1 MLHVRLHSSVLA
13 LALALASTTSLA
25 GQLAPPSNGGIVE
38 LDRLL
43 QQLAENSR
51 LLIIGAHPD
60 DEDTALLSL
69 LSRGYGVETAY
80 LSLSRG
86 EGGQNLI
93 GPELGRALG
102 LIRSRELLAARELD
116 GARQFFTRAY
126 DFGYTRSL
134 EETSGLWLP
143 DSILKDVVRV
153 VRSFRPHVI
162 VSVFSGTSRDGH
174 GQHQAA
180 GVAAVAAFDVAGDPS
195 RFSELETEEH
205 LTPWTPLR
213 LYRSTRFD
221 TAATTLSLST
231 GMLDPRVGQSYH
243 QIAMAS
249 RSRHRSQD
257 MGVLQPIG
265 PRQTRLRLIADR
277 AGSGSANGSADLFSG
292 IPLQSTSLMRFA
304 ATARGAVDPANLATL
319 TPELMAQLPGTSGRR
334 RDLLERAI
342 GISAGLVMDA
352 VMAEEKLTPG
362 QVVSVTV
369 SFFNGGPF
377 DVGVDDVS
385 ISAPQGWAVDRDPL
399 PAETVAPGS
408 MATVEFRVAVPRDAT
423 PTQPYFLERPLIGS
437 MYDWSQ
443 APAGIRGT
451 PFQPPLLEA
460 LLEVSLLGGSVRL
473 RREVTFRARN
483 QAFGE
488 VRREVRVVPLV
499 DVKLEPTN
507 IVWPADGDVER
518 DFTVSLVYNGSE
530 PYEGEVGLEIE
541 GWPTPVRRRFSF
553 ERVGDSRRFVFS
565 VVRPAGVVNERVGIR
580 AVAVGDDR
588 LRFDRGVQVVAYSHI
603 RLTPLVVPAR
613 SDIRVVPMVVPS
625 LTSVGY
631 VRGAADRVP
640 EALTQIGVPVEVL
653 DGEQL
658 ARGDLSRYDV
668 IIVGSRAYETDSTLV
683 ENNERLMEYTRSGG
697 LLIVQYQQYQFFRG
711 RYAPY
716 SLEVAR
722 PHDRVTDETAPV
734 RILRPDHPVFNVPN
748 RIGPED
754 WTEWPQE
761 RGLYFAGTWDD
772 SYQPLLEMN
781 DAGRPPLRGGLLV
794 ARYGAG
800 TYVYTGLSFFRA
812 LPAGTPGAFR
822 LFVNLLGLKPD
833 PLR

>member
-1 MLHVRLHSSVLA
+1 M
-13 LALALASTTSLA
+13 
-25 GQLAPPSNGGIVE
+25 
-38 LDRLL
+38 
-43 QQLAENSR
+43 
-51 LLIIGAHPD
+51 
-60 DEDTALLSL
+60 
-69 LSRGYGVETAY
+69 
-80 LSLSRG
+80 
-86 EGGQNLI
+86 
-93 GPELGRALG
+93 
-102 LIRSRELLAARELD
+102 
-116 GARQFFTRAY
+116 
-126 DFGYTRSL
+126 
-134 EETSGLWLP
+134 
-143 DSILKDVVRV
+143 
-153 VRSFRPHVI
+153 
-162 VSVFSGTSRDGH
+162 
-174 GQHQAA
+174 
-180 GVAAVAAFDVAGDPS
+180 
-195 RFSELETEEH
+195 
-205 LTPWTPLR
+205 
-213 LYRSTRFD
+213 
-221 TAATTLSLST
+221 
-231 GMLDPRVGQSYH
+231 
-243 QIAMAS
+243 
-249 RSRHRSQD
+249 
-257 MGVLQPIG
+257 
-265 PRQTRLRLIADR
+265 
-277 AGSGSANGSADLFSG
+277 
-292 IPLQSTSLMRFA
+292 
-304 ATARGAVDPANLATL
+304 
-319 TPELMAQLPGTSGRR
+319 
-334 RDLLERAI
+334 
-342 GISAGLVMDA
+342 
-352 VMAEEKLTPG
+352 
-362 QVVSVTV
+362 
-369 SFFNGGPF
+369 
-377 DVGVDDVS
+377 
-385 ISAPQGWAVDRDPL
+385 
-399 PAETVAPGS
+399 
-408 MATVEFRVAVPRDAT
+408 
-423 PTQPYFLERPLIGS
+423 
-437 MYDWSQ
+437 
-443 APAGIRGT
+443 
-451 PFQPPLLEA
+451 
-460 LLEVSLLGGSVRL
+460 
-473 RREVTFRARN
+473 
-483 QAFGE
+483 
-488 VRREVRVVPLV
+488 RVVPLV

-507 IVWPADGDVER
+507 IVWPADGDAER

-530 PYEGEVGLEIE
+530 PYEGEVGLEID
-541 GWPTPVRRRFSF
+541 GWQTPVPRRFSF

-613 SDIRVVPMVVPS
+613 SDIRVVPMVVPTLS
-625 LTSVGY
+625 SVGY

-800 TYVYTGLSFFRA
+800 TYVYTGISFFRS

-833 PLR
+833 PLQ